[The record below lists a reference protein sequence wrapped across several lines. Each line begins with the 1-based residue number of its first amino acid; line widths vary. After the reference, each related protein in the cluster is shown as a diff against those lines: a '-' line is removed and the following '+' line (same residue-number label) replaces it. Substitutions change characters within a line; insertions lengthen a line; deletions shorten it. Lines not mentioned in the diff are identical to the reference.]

1 MKLARLRPGPAERHV
16 PLPGAVVLRG
26 LDGQPAA
33 RIRPEGSGERCHVSD
48 QSELLAWYVSGR
60 VFRKDDGREVSPG
73 LELAR
78 LALES
83 PERFVERYWGH
94 YRIIVHDR
102 WCGATLMLCDPCGHC
117 PTYYRFCRDGA
128 VHVAADPAALVGD
141 EPTFDS
147 AALKAFLVH
156 GDVGN
161 VQCAL
166 YDVERLPLGHALW
179 IPERG
184 APRTSIVWWPSWRPE
199 GGAREAQEM
208 ASGTGLLGV
217 LRRSTERCL
226 GDRRAVLELSG
237 GVESTSLALALA
249 QSGVAG
255 HCTAVNHRDPGSP
268 SSDESHH
275 ASQVARHVHMAFER
289 FDIECAAFS
298 PPSVIPRLARP
309 AMHLCMLAQLDA
321 VRERLAPYRDHR
333 VVNGHGGDAIF
344 LAPPPDGAFLDA
356 FADGQWRRAFGAW
369 RDLAMMQRLPLL
381 WVAQGAFAQL
391 RQRRANPLAAPQDG
405 LLTAAAFAGG
415 MGSLG
420 DGKASRGT
428 EPLAQAWLAHW
439 PLRMRPGKRAQVLG
453 TLGNLR
459 DIEVHPALSDGGTVF
474 PFLTQPVVEA
484 GFAMP
489 TYRLFSAMHNRLPLR
504 RAAYLA
510 SGLPNLWRRDKGMMT
525 GIVGAGVAANLSH
538 VEEVCLEGYC
548 AASGWIDR
556 DACRRAIGR
565 LAHHHLESMTT
576 IRRLYAVEMF
586 VRGWRQGAGAGGGA
600 AA

>member
-1 MKLARLRPGPAERHV
+1 MKLARLRPGPAERYV
-16 PLPGAVVLRG
+16 SFPGAVALRG
-26 LDGQPAA
+26 LDGQPVA
-33 RIRPEGSGERCHVSD
+33 RIRPEGGGDRQHTSG

-60 VFRKDDGREVSPG
+60 VYRKDDSHEVPPG

-78 LALES
+78 MAIES
-83 PERFVERYWGH
+83 PERFVEHYWGH

-102 WCGATLMLCDPCGHC
+102 WCGATLVLCDPCGHC

-128 VHVAADPAALVGD
+128 VHVASDPVSITDAS
-141 EPTFDS
+141 PTFDS
-147 AALKAFLVH
+147 NALKSFLVH
-156 GDVGN
+156 GDVGS

-166 YDVERLPLGHALW
+166 HDVERLPLGHALW

-184 APRTSIVWWPSWRPE
+184 APKTRVVWWPSWRSNK
-199 GGAREAQEM
+199 GAHEAGEV
-208 ASGTGLLGV
+208 ASGNGLLGL
-217 LRRSTERCL
+217 LRRSAERCL
-226 GDRRAVLELSG
+226 GDRPAVLELSG

-249 QSGVAG
+249 ESGRADT
-255 HCTAVNHRDPGSP
+255 CTAVNHRDPASP

-275 ASQVARHVHMAFER
+275 AHSVARHVRMAFER
-289 FDIECAAFS
+289 FDIEHGAFS
-298 PPSVIPRLARP
+298 PPATIPRLARP

-321 VRERLAPYRDHR
+321 VRERLASYQDHR
-333 VVNGHGGDAIF
+333 LVNGHGGDAIF

-356 FADGQWRRAFGAW
+356 FADGQWRRALGAW
-369 RDLAMMQRLPLL
+369 RDLAVMQRLPLW
-381 WVAQGAFAQL
+381 WVMRGAFAQL
-391 RQRRANPLAAPQDG
+391 RQRHANPLAAQADG
-405 LLTAAAFAGG
+405 LLTAAARDNE
-415 MGSLG
+415 L
-420 DGKASRGT
+420 KRT
-428 EPLAQAWLAHW
+428 EPLAQAWLAQW
-439 PLRMRPGKRAQVLG
+439 PLRLRPGKRAQILG

-459 DIEVHPALSDGGTVF
+459 DIEVYPSLAPAGTVF

-489 TYRLFSAMHNRLPLR
+489 TYRLFNAIHNRLPLR

-525 GIVGAGVAANLSH
+525 GIVGAGVAANLAH

-565 LAHHHLESMTT
+565 IAHHHLESMAT

-586 VRGWRQGAGAGGGA
+586 VRGWRQGAGAHQEA
-600 AA
+600 TA